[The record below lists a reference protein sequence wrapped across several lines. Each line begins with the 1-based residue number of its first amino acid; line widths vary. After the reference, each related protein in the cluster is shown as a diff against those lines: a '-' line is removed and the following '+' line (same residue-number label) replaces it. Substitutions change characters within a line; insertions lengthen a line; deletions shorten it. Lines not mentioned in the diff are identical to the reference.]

1 MRQKHSNGE
10 QKIVSTE
17 QQQRY
22 LNPYRD
28 IEYFSFPNKF
38 TVKVC
43 ENPVRRMEESFDTL
57 EEAIAAR
64 DARFAHLAAKD
75 KEETN

>member
-1 MRQKHSNGE
+1 
-10 QKIVSTE
+10 VSTE
-17 QQQRY
+17 QQHRY

-38 TVKVC
+38 AVKIC

-57 EEAIAAR
+57 DDAIATR
-64 DARFAHLAAKD
+64 DARFAHLAAKN
-75 KEETN
+75 KEKQIE